1 MFVLLQYFVQSCV
14 TGFLLF
20 YISQKDR
27 LFLQSALVQVHQT
40 ASDKQHPYHSKIA
53 LVLQKLAIY
62 YSGRL
67 VEVSA
72 LDSYL
77 AVLELAAAQPRS
89 PDLHP
94 QITGHTRP
102 VLELAAA
109 QPRSP
114 DLHLQTTGHTH
125 PVLAV
130 VAVLELAVVAVLE
143 LELAVVAAVERE
155 LAVVAV
161 LELELAVVAAV
172 ERELAV
178 GA

>member
-72 LDSYL
+72 LDSHL
-77 AVLELAAAQPRS
+77 AVLAAAQPRS

-130 VAVLELAVVAVLE
+130 VAVVAVLELAVVAV

-155 LAVVAV
+155 LAVVAAV
-161 LELELAVVAAV
+161 ERELAVVAAV

>member
-89 PDLHP
+89 PDLH
-94 QITGHTRP
+94 
-102 VLELAAA
+102 
-109 QPRSP
+109 
-114 DLHLQTTGHTH
+114 LQTTGHTH

-130 VAVLELAVVAVLE
+130 LEL
-143 LELAVVAAVERE
+143 E

>member
-130 VAVLELAVVAVLE
+130 LELELAVVAVLE

-155 LAVVAV
+155 LAVVAAV
-161 LELELAVVAAV
+161 ERELAVVAAV